1 MRDPRSTAPLAPP
14 LRCTLCPR
22 ASPPP
27 PIQPSS
33 TTTPP
38 AKPHDHLTSTHTSS
52 MHVHRLADDMGWGDW
67 SRTGGLARTP
77 HLDAWSRSD
86 HAVWFQRAYSG
97 NPICSPTRASLQTG
111 RTPARTCIYAV
122 EQHILCHAGAGGCTG
137 GEFALGNATRV
148 ASREASRGASGE
160 AGEAD
165 DAGEAGDIAPA
176 YLSAFYGKWHLGS
189 LSDRGVGSPDCYE
202 KPANTSCLLGYWER
216 DGGCCFGVDGKVRR
230 MWRSGKGWRTAE
242 EGWVGGTFCCGGQW
256 RRSCYRCMCLSHL
269 HTPTSSVSISFTL
282 LSLP

>member
-1 MRDPRSTAPLAPP
+1 MRDPRSLHSLLITPTHSTPFNTTINTTLPP
-14 LRCTLCPR
+14 RRLPNH
-22 ASPPP
+22 
-27 PIQPSS
+27 
-33 TTTPP
+33 TTTPSP
-38 AKPHDHLTSTHTSS
+38 IPPNSTT
-52 MHVHRLADDMGWGDW
+52 HVHRLADDMGWGDW

-137 GEFALGNATRV
+137 GEFALGNATHV

-160 AGEAD
+160 AGETD
-165 DAGEAGDIAPA
+165 DAGEAGTGEAGAGDASDIAPA

-230 MWRSGKGWRTAE
+230 MRRSGKGWRGG
-242 EGWVGGTFCCGGQW
+242 EGVGGWNVLLKLLHAACVATDAIHLH
-256 RRSCYRCMCLSHL
+256 RLSLSH
-269 HTPTSSVSISFTL
+269 
-282 LSLP
+282 